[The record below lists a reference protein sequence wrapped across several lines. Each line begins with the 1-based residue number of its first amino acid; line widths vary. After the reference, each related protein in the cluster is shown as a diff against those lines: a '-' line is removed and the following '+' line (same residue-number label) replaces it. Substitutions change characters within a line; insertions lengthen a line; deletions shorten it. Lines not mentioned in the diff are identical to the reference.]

1 MRKGLSAPHVS
12 KRKNVNTNR
21 INGTFREVNFSIEK
35 MEEIMEEVINTY
47 VNEGEAPYG

>member
-21 INGTFREVNFSIEK
+21 INGTFREVNFNTVK
-35 MEEIMEEVINTY
+35 MEEIMEEVINT
-47 VNEGEAPYG
+47 NEGEAPCG